1 MHIVVCTKQTPDT
14 AAKVEV
20 KDGHVVW
27 GDAALVVNPWD
38 EYAIEEAIRLKEKYN
53 GKVTAIAMGPESAKE
68 ALKTAL
74 AMGSDEAILISDVA
88 LKGSDVSATATT
100 LAAAIKKLGDVDVVL
115 FGNRAIDG
123 DTGLTPLAVAAKL
136 GWEALTYLSKI
147 GALDAAAKTITV
159 ERSLEEGK
167 QQCSSK
173 LPAVIS
179 VVKDIN
185 EPRYPSFMGIRKAS
199 KATIPVWAVADLGVD
214 AGTVGAAGSTVTWPE
229 VYPLPPRE
237 GSVEIIDGTPEEI
250 AVKLADKL
258 IADKVI

>member
-14 AAKVEV
+14 AAKVDV
-20 KDGHVVW
+20 KDGHVSW

-38 EYAIEEAIRLKEKYN
+38 DYAIEEAIRLKEKN
-53 GKVTAIAMGPESAKE
+53 TGKVTAISMGPESAKE

-74 AMGSDEAILISDVA
+74 GMGCDEAILISDPA
-88 LKGSDVSATATT
+88 LKGSDVAATATV
-100 LAAAIKKLGDVDVVL
+100 LAAAIKKLGDVDAVI

-147 GALDAAAKTITV
+147 DSVDPAAKTIVV

-199 KATIPVWAVADLGVD
+199 KAVIPTWTAADLGVD
-214 AGTVGAAGSTVTWPE
+214 AGTVGAAGSSVTWPQ

-237 GSVEIIDGTPEEI
+237 GSVEIIDGSPEEI

>member
-1 MHIVVCTKQTPDT
+1 
-14 AAKVEV
+14 
-20 KDGHVVW
+20 
-27 GDAALVVNPWD
+27 
-38 EYAIEEAIRLKEKYN
+38 
-53 GKVTAIAMGPESAKE
+53 
-68 ALKTAL
+68 
-74 AMGSDEAILISDVA
+74 
-88 LKGSDVSATATT
+88 
-100 LAAAIKKLGDVDVVL
+100 
-115 FGNRAIDG
+115 
-123 DTGLTPLAVAAKL
+123 LAVAAKL

-147 GALDAAAKTITV
+147 DALDAAAKTITV

-199 KATIPVWAVADLGVD
+199 KATIPVWATADLGLDV
-214 AGTVGAAGSTVTWPE
+214 GTVGAAGSTVTWPE